1 MIRFVHLHRWS
12 MRCLLLAALAFVLQP
27 LAHAEHRLLM
37 AFPELG
43 ACPSESAAHGAH
55 DDHDHHAHAD
65 HAQHDLTPMPICCD
79 CTCCKL
85 SETVAEPTS
94 GLPPTLA
101 AAQSAMPAPSRN
113 EPLPPDPSFLRPPS
127 QASPLS

>member
-1 MIRFVHLHRWS
+1 MT
-12 MRCLLLAALAFVLQP
+12 CLLLAALAFVSQP

-43 ACPSESAAHGAH
+43 ACPSESAAHGSH
-55 DDHDHHAHAD
+55 HDHDHGHPAHAD
-65 HAQHDLTPMPICCD
+65 HAQHDAMPMPICCD

-85 SETVAEPTS
+85 SETVAEPAS
-94 GLPPTLA
+94 GLPPALA
-101 AAQSAMPAPSRN
+101 AAQSAMPASNRH
-113 EPLPPDPSFLRPPS
+113 EPLPAAPAFLRPPS